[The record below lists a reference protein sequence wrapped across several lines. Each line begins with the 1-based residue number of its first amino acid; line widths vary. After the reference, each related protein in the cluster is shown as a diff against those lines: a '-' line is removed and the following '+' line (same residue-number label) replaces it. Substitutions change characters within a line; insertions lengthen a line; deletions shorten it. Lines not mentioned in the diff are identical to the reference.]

1 MYDEE
6 MNEILEALAEIKS
19 DSTVPRN
26 VKNKIDEMVNTLKRD
41 DLEISLKVD
50 KVQQDLEEIS
60 ADSNLQAFTRTQLW
74 SIVSLLETLL

>member
-1 MYDEE
+1 MYDGE
-6 MNEILEALAEIKS
+6 MSEILEALDEIKS

-26 VKNKIDEMVNTLKRD
+26 VKNKIDEMINTLKRD

-60 ADSNLQAFTRTQLW
+60 SDSNLQAFTRTQLW